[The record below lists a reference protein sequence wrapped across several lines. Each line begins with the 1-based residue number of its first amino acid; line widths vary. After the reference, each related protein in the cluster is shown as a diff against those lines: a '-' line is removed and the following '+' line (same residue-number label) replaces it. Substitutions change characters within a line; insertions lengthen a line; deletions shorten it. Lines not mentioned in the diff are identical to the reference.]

1 MSEARQAR
9 RFFVSGMVQ
18 GVGFRYYAQHTAQ
31 RLFLAGYVRNRV
43 DGRVEAYAVGA
54 SEQLAAFQAALN
66 KGPRGAVVQS
76 VLEEPAPVEAQYA
89 KEFSI
94 ITDV

>member
-31 RLFLAGYVRNRV
+31 GLLLAGYVRNRV

-54 SEQLAAFQAALN
+54 AEQLAAFQAALR
-66 KGPRGAVVQS
+66 KGPYGAVVRN
-76 VLEEPAPVEAQYA
+76 VLEEAAALEARYA

-94 ITDV
+94 IPDL